1 MISPVAAALFK
12 SSLYPSATGTGLQS
26 NSVNT
31 SNSAENVVQGDLKI
45 DFKASQKDNISY
57 RFTRAY
63 QNNPSF
69 NSQALLGNGTQRR
82 RFTTRLATGLA
93 RSETIW

>member
-1 MISPVAAALFK
+1 MISPVAAALFA
-12 SSLYPSATGTGLQS
+12 SSLYPTPINTGLQF

-31 SNSAENVVQGDLKI
+31 SNSAEDEAQGDLRI
-45 DFKASQKDNISY
+45 DFKLTQKDNISY

-63 QNNPSF
+63 QNNPSA
-69 NSQALLGNGTQRR
+69 NSQGMATERR

-93 RSETIW
+93 RSETIG